1 MKIVLNIQKKHLFIF
16 IILLLI
22 IGVSVVFGALTEWQN
37 AGNPPSHDTL
47 WTSAIES
54 KSSTDTIAIR
64 DNLIISSGK
73 GINLGGVLR
82 TAWPTGGG
90 TTTEWDDDE
99 DLYID
104 VTYGGND
111 CNDNPDNLGWYE
123 HPSSTYVSTS
133 QKDINCNNQIDELKD
148 SDEEVAAFSF
158 CRCGFYDTIQI
169 SLEGTSTL
177 FSIQQNCDTTQVGT
191 YSGCIEACYAAFG
204 PKIYDSGPVKDESG
218 VRCVSAQSYYR

>member
-1 MKIVLNIQKKHLFIF
+1 MFSGNPNSFATSSKLILFLLLTNSTKESTAVVIFTGIILINEDTIKGFLLVRFLYWLIIIISIKRGKMKIVLNIQKKHLFIF

-82 TAWPTGGG
+82 TA
-90 TTTEWDDDE
+90 
-99 DLYID
+99 
-104 VTYGGND
+104 V
-111 CNDNPDNLGWYE
+111 
-123 HPSSTYVSTS
+123 
-133 QKDINCNNQIDELKD
+133 D
-148 SDEEVAAFSF
+148 S
-158 CRCGFYDTIQI
+158 
-169 SLEGTSTL
+169 L
-177 FSIQQNCDTTQVGT
+177 
-191 YSGCIEACYAAFG
+191 
-204 PKIYDSGPVKDESG
+204 
-218 VRCVSAQSYYR
+218 